1 VSETLQPALRGAWWG
16 LVAIV
21 VLFAGWRIT
30 LLALDPAHQPG
41 YQLKLSDQA
50 MREGNF
56 EASAIH
62 ARQALADNP
71 FDGRPYIRLAE
82 FALAR
87 GDTAEAEDLLALA
100 VKHSPREPLARALS
114 AQLALNRQDWAE
126 AMRHFDRMLRVTP
139 NLAEQAFPVFDAL
152 ASEPSSRAAL
162 VKRLVGQGG
171 DLDYLRDQLRSP
183 PWREQYLLAHAA
195 KAPDPRPLF
204 SDLRRASELTPTE
217 QDAHVARYV
226 REARWGEAFAEW
238 TASLPVSALTQLKS
252 PVDGGFEQPFR
263 AGPPFGWDIQAP
275 KGTRVGIQRLRDGE
289 GSGLH
294 VEFLGR
300 RAAFSGVK
308 QLLMLA
314 PGDYRLS
321 WRHKLE
327 KLETPRG
334 LRWTLTCT
342 AGANPERVNGPLLH
356 GTSEWAS
363 VEEPFTVPADCPA
376 QWLVLKLDARIPA
389 ETLAVGGAWFDD
401 VRIRRAPLG

>member
-1 VSETLQPALRGAWWG
+1 MSDTLQPALRGAWWG

-21 VLFAGWRIT
+21 TLFAGWRIT

-56 EASAIH
+56 EAAAIH
-62 ARQALADNP
+62 AREALKDNP

-82 FALAR
+82 FAMAR
-87 GDTAEAEDLLALA
+87 GDTAEAEELIALA

-126 AMRHFDRMLRVTP
+126 AMRHFDRMLRVGP
-139 NLAEQAFPVFDAL
+139 NIAPQTFPVIDAL
-152 ASEPSSRAAL
+152 AADPSARPAVVATL
-162 VKRLVGQGG
+162 ARY
-171 DLDYLRDQLRSP
+171 DDSP
-183 PWREQYLLAHAA
+183 ASNKGLKIHPAWRTPYLLHHAA
-195 KAPDPRPLF
+195 QAPDPRPLF
-204 SDLRRASELTPTE
+204 SDLRRASELTDKE

-226 REARWGEAFAEW
+226 RESRWGEAFAEW
-238 TASLPVSALTQLKS
+238 TASLPVTAITQLKT
-252 PVDGGFEQPFR
+252 PVDGGFERPFR

-275 KGTRVGIQRLRDGE
+275 KGTRVGIQALPGGE
-289 GSGLH
+289 GHGLH

-308 QLLMLA
+308 QLMMLP
-314 PGDYRLS
+314 PGTYQLS

-342 AGANPERVNGPLLH
+342 AGAAPALVSGPLLK
-356 GTSEWAS
+356 GSGEWTAI
-363 VEEPFTVPADCPA
+363 EEPFTVPADCPA

-401 VRIRRAPLG
+401 VRIRRAQTG